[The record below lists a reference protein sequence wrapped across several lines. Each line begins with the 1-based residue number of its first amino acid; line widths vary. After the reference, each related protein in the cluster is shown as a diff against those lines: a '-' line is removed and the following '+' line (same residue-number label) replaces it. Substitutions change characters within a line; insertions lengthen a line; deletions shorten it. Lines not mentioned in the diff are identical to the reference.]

1 MQAVRLDVL
10 GAAVRL
16 DVPGAAVHPVVL
28 VRPCAAVSVVRARV
42 LRQHGV
48 LSVAVRSA
56 KRVPGSTAVTGAMH
70 VPTG

>member
-10 GAAVRL
+10 GSAVRL
-16 DVPGAAVHPVVL
+16 DVLGSAVHPVGL

-48 LSVAVRSA
+48 LSVVVRSA
-56 KRVPGSTAVTGAMH
+56 KRVPGSTAGTGAVP